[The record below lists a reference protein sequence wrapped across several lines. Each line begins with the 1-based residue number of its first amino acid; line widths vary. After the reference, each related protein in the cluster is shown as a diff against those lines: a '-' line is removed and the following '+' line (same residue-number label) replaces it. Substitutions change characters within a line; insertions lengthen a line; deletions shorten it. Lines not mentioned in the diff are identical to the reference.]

1 VNKFILAISV
11 VVMAL
16 AASPNTDAAS
26 ADADATLRLVAHEI
40 QALVPE
46 DGAGGIA
53 VAVYRDGQTLFVNHG
68 WADEAHEAP
77 ITSDSLFNLGSIR
90 KAFEAALLARA
101 LQRGDLAL
109 DDPVSKYVTEL
120 EEGNDIRQ
128 VTIGE
133 LAAYTSGLVLP
144 QDHPPWPSERYTL
157 PEFIHTLNQWKAD
170 RGHEPGAQYIYAHSS
185 YVLLQLALERR
196 FGMPI
201 AALLDRDVIRPI
213 GLSSTILPPRRPGGW
228 AALAPELLG
237 RAVQGYG
244 EDGEPIGQPGDQ
256 QTYYD
261 FPGTGQMFSSARD
274 LARFLAAN
282 LGELEIDEALQQALQ
297 RTHRSLF
304 RLGPHHAQAMAWEV
318 EDHNGLLIVDKPG
331 GLNNSSTYI
340 GMVPSSKL
348 GIVILLN
355 RGNQHP
361 YELGRRLLRELAHH
375 QMQ

>member
-1 VNKFILAISV
+1 MTSSLSFTA
-11 VVMAL
+11 
-16 AASPNTDAAS
+16 DAAS
-26 ADADATLRLVAHEI
+26 ADADATLQFVARKI
-40 QALVPE
+40 QPLIPD

-53 VAVYRDGQTLFVNHG
+53 VAVYRDGETVFLNHG
-68 WADEAHEAP
+68 WADEAHEAR

-90 KAFEAALLARA
+90 KVFEAALLTQA
-101 LQRGDLAL
+101 LERGDLAL

-120 EEGNDIRQ
+120 QEGDDIRR
-128 VTIGE
+128 VTLGE

-144 QDHPPWPSERYTL
+144 QDHAPWPSERYTL
-157 PEFIHTLNQWKAD
+157 AEFIRTLNQWKAD
-170 RGHEPGAQYIYAHSS
+170 RAHEPGAQYTYAHSS

-201 AALLDRDVIRPI
+201 AALLDRDVIRPL
-213 GLSSTILPPRRPGGW
+213 GLLSTILPPRQSDGR
-228 AALAPELLG
+228 AAFTPEFLG

-282 LGELEIDEALQQALQ
+282 LGELEIEEAQQRGLQ
-297 RTHRSLF
+297 RTHRGLF
-304 RLGPHHAQAMAWEV
+304 RLGPHHAQAIAWEV
-318 EDHNGLLIVDKPG
+318 EDHDGLLIVDKPG

>member
-1 VNKFILAISV
+1 
-11 VVMAL
+11 MAL
-16 AASPNTDAAS
+16 APSPDADAAS
-26 ADADATLRLVAHEI
+26 TDADATLQFIAREI
-40 QALVPE
+40 RPLVPD
-46 DGAGGIA
+46 DGAGGVA
-53 VAVYRDGQTLFVNHG
+53 VAVYRDGQTLFLNHG
-68 WADEAHEAP
+68 WADAAHEAP

-90 KAFEAALLARA
+90 KVFEAALLAQA

-109 DDPVSKYVTEL
+109 DDPVSKCVTEL
-120 EEGNDIRQ
+120 EEGDDIRQ

-157 PEFIHTLNQWKAD
+157 PEFIRTLNQWKAD

-201 AALLDRDVIRPI
+201 AALLDRDVLRPL
-213 GLSSTILPPRRPGGW
+213 GLSSTILPPRQSDGR
-228 AALAPELLG
+228 AALAPEFLG

-244 EDGEPIGQPGDQ
+244 EDGEPVGQPGDQ

-274 LARFLAAN
+274 LARFLTAN
-282 LGELEIDEALQQALQ
+282 LGELEIDEALQLALQ
-297 RTHRSLF
+297 STHRSLF
-304 RLGPHHAQAMAWEV
+304 RLGPHHAQAMAWEL
-318 EDHNGLLIVDKPG
+318 EDHGGLQIVDKPG

-361 YELGRRLLRELAHH
+361 YELGRRLLRQLAHH
-375 QMQ
+375 QMH

>member
-1 VNKFILAISV
+1 
-11 VVMAL
+11 MAL
-16 AASPNTDAAS
+16 AASPNAEAAS
-26 ADADATLRLVAHEI
+26 ADADATFRLVAREI
-40 QALVPE
+40 QPLVPE
-46 DGAGGIA
+46 DGAGGVA
-53 VAVYRDGQTLFVNHG
+53 VAVYRDGQTLFLNYG
-68 WADEAHEAP
+68 WANAAHEVP

-90 KAFEAALLARA
+90 KVFEAALLAQA
-101 LQRGDLAL
+101 AHRGDLAL

-120 EEGNDIRQ
+120 EEGDDIRQ

-157 PEFIHTLNQWKAD
+157 AEFIRTLNQWKAD
-170 RGHEPGAQYIYAHSS
+170 RAHEPGAQYIYAHSS

-201 AALLDRDVIRPI
+201 AALLDRDVIRPL

-282 LGELEIDEALQQALQ
+282 LGDLEIDEAFQQALQ

-361 YELGRRLLRELAHH
+361 FELGRRLLRELAHH